1 MEKLTALRIFRRV
14 VERKSFS
21 RAARELR
28 ISNAAVSKNVR
39 ELEAELGAPLIQRT
53 TRRLS
58 TTPAGEAYYAR
69 VVAILDELADADRAV
84 RETSSTARG
93 VLRVATPMSL
103 GLTKVMPAVSSF
115 LGEHPEVRIELEMND
130 RHVDII
136 REGFDLAIRGTGAL
150 EDSSRVARRLASIER
165 VVVASPAYLG
175 RVGTPVT
182 PADLRAHRCLVY
194 ASSSSASRWELV
206 RGSTHRAIEIDGP
219 LRVNSSLALV
229 QAAVDGVGLALVP
242 VWTVERELGDARL
255 TRVLRAWSGEP
266 QALHAVYPRHHE
278 ISRTLR
284 LFVDHLV
291 NALAR

>member
-21 RAARELR
+21 RAARDLR

-53 TRRLS
+53 TRRLN

-84 RETSSTARG
+84 TETSSTARG

-103 GLTKVMPAVSSF
+103 GLKKVMPAVSSF
-115 LGEHPEVRIELEMND
+115 LVKHAEVRIELEMND

-150 EDSSRVARRLASIER
+150 ADSSLVARRLASIER
-165 VVVASPAYLG
+165 VVVASPAYLARAG
-175 RVGTPVT
+175 APAT

-194 ASSSSASRWELV
+194 SSSSSAGRWALV
-206 RGSTHRAIEIDGP
+206 KGSTHRAIEIDGP

-229 QAAVDGVGLALVP
+229 QAALCGVGLALVP
-242 VWTVERELGDARL
+242 VWTVESELSDARL
-255 TRVLRAWSGEP
+255 TRVLRQWSGEP

-291 NALAR
+291 NALGS